1 MAKTSIDTHIGT
13 RIRQRRLLLG
23 LSQQKLAQ
31 RIGLAFQQVQKY
43 ETGASKVSPGRLI
56 ALSEALDVPL
66 MFFFDGIAD
75 LGAGR
80 TAGAAGDDPFKN
92 RETLEMVRA
101 FNQLPGGQRQAVLS
115 LVKAMA
121 DRVPQEGA
129 INGAGAREERAVES

>member
-1 MAKTSIDTHIGT
+1 MAKTSIDAHIGT

-66 MFFFDGIAD
+66 MFFFDGLSELAPSRT
-75 LGAGR
+75 GAV
-80 TAGAAGDDPFKN
+80 TDDPLKN

-101 FNQLPGGQRQAVLS
+101 FTQLPGGQRQALLS

-121 DRVPQEGA
+121 DRLPTDGA
-129 INGAGAREERAVES
+129 AAAAAHGEHATGP

>member
-66 MFFFDGIAD
+66 MFFFDGLAD
-75 LGAGR
+75 LTPSR
-80 TAGAAGDDPFKN
+80 TGTVTDDPFKN

-101 FNQLPGGQRQAVLS
+101 FTQLPEGQRQAVLS

-121 DRVPQEGA
+121 DRLPVEGA
-129 INGAGAREERAVES
+129 HNGSRALEERVAD

>member
-66 MFFFDGIAD
+66 MFFFDGLAS
-75 LGAGR
+75 LTSARTGAM
-80 TAGAAGDDPFKN
+80 TNDPFKN
-92 RETLEMVRA
+92 RETLEVVRA
-101 FNQLPGGQRQAVLS
+101 FNQLPVVQRQAVLS

-121 DRVPQEGA
+121 DSADAVLPVGSIVHDSEGA
-129 INGAGAREERAVES
+129 EA

>member
-1 MAKTSIDTHIGT
+1 MAKTSIDAHIGT

-66 MFFFDGIAD
+66 MFFFDG
-75 LGAGR
+75 LTELTPSR
-80 TAGAAGDDPFKN
+80 TGSVTDDPLKN

-101 FNQLPGGQRQAVLS
+101 FTHLPAGQRQAVLS

-121 DRVPQEGA
+121 DRSPADGIAHSAGMDELATGA
-129 INGAGAREERAVES
+129 

>member
-23 LSQQKLAQ
+23 LSQQKLAL

-56 ALSEALDVPL
+56 ALSEALDVPM
-66 MFFFDGIAD
+66 MFFFDGLASMT
-75 LGAGR
+75 AAR
-80 TAGAAGDDPFKN
+80 TGTMTNDPFKN
-92 RETLEMVRA
+92 RETLEVVRA
-101 FNQLPGGQRQAVLS
+101 FNQLPVIQRQAVVS

-121 DRVPQEGA
+121 DRAEAGPPAGIVVEDGLGA
-129 INGAGAREERAVES
+129 EA